1 MKILKSIAPRIYR
14 ILFRLGSLLP
24 KKEKMIIFESF
35 LGKQY
40 SDNPKALYDYI
51 KSNYP
56 DYELYWSL
64 NKEAIQL
71 FRHENIKFIRRLSFK
86 WIISMARARYWVTNT
101 RLPLWLPKP
110 KNTIYL
116 QTWHGTP
123 LKKLGVDIEA
133 VRMPGTST
141 ENYKRNFIADSK
153 KWDYLISPNEYSTRI
168 FKRAFQVQCQI
179 IESGYPRN
187 DVLINQKNKKKEL
200 LEKLKLPS
208 DKKIILYAPTW
219 RDNQYYTQGKYKF
232 NLELDL
238 DTLNK
243 ELGDNYIILIRAHYL
258 IADQIDTDKY
268 NGFVFDFSSYNEIGD
283 LYLVSDM
290 LITDYSS
297 VFFDYAN
304 LRRPILFFVYDLQEY
319 REEIRGFYFDLEKHA
334 PGPLILTNEQ
344 LIKEINS
351 INLEEFVPNDKYE
364 SFVNTFCSL
373 EDGQAV
379 ERVAKVLFDC

>member
-71 FRHENIKFIRRLSFK
+71 FRHKNIKFIRRLSFK